1 MNIICNNIND
11 FCTMITT
18 CSCNNIKDI
27 RIFISETESYPN
39 GVITPSSLKN
49 NTYFTYVLLTPLYT
63 AIYSDN
69 VKNTEYD
76 NIYKILEECQ
86 ENCNHD
92 FRIQIFDKLNFKDN
106 NLYIGKELQV
116 I

>member
-18 CSCNNIKDI
+18 CIQNNIKDI
-27 RIFISETESYPN
+27 RVFINEEESYPN
-39 GVITPSSLKN
+39 SVITQTSLKN
-49 NTYFTYVLLTPLYT
+49 NTSFTYVLLTPLYT

-69 VKNTEYD
+69 IKTTEYD
-76 NIYKILEECQ
+76 NVYNSLEKCQ

-106 NLYIGKELQV
+106 NLYIGKKLQV

>member
-18 CSCNNIKDI
+18 CICNNIKDI
-27 RIFISETESYPN
+27 RVFISKKESYPN

-49 NTYFTYVLLTPLYT
+49 NTSFTYALLTPLYT

-69 VKNTEYD
+69 IKSNEYD
-76 NIYKILEECQ
+76 NIYNALEKCQ